1 MRAGGSADRYSSDRF
16 SSDRYSAYQDSAYQD
31 RGRRPG
37 SQGSGHSL
45 IVGGI
50 GHARANAGRRARRRQ
65 TARAAAPLAVP
76 VALGVT
82 LGVILAV
89 SSGPTTAHVNQGTT
103 GTTGVMHPTTP
114 AATSRPAPAPSPT
127 TAPAMISTVPAS
139 PTSR

>member
-1 MRAGGSADRYSSDRF
+1 MDGRGRRAHD
-16 SSDRYSAYQDSAYQD
+16 
-31 RGRRPG
+31 GRRPG
-37 SQGSGHSL
+37 AQGPDHPL

-50 GHARANAGRRARRRQ
+50 GHGRREYARSRSKRRQ

-103 GTTGVMHPTTP
+103 GTSTPTRPTP
-114 AATSRPAPAPSPT
+114 RPSASSKPVPSPT
-127 TAPAMISTVPAS
+127 QDMTRGTVSTLRPAK
-139 PTSR
+139 R

>member
-1 MRAGGSADRYSSDRF
+1 MDGRGLRAHD
-16 SSDRYSAYQDSAYQD
+16 
-31 RGRRPG
+31 GRRPG
-37 SQGSGHSL
+37 TQGPDHPL

-50 GHARANAGRRARRRQ
+50 GYGRRAHARSRSKRRQ

-103 GTTGVMHPTTP
+103 GTTGASTP
-114 AATSRPAPAPSPT
+114 VRQGARLPASGQPVPSPAPDMTRGAV
-127 TAPAMISTVPAS
+127 STPLPVK
-139 PTSR
+139 R

>member
-16 SSDRYSAYQDSAYQD
+16 SSDRYSAYQD

-37 SQGSGHSL
+37 TQGPDHSL
-45 IVGGI
+45 IVGGS

-89 SSGPTTAHVNQGTT
+89 SSGPTTAHVNQGTS

-114 AATSRPAPAPSPT
+114 AATSKPAPAPSPT
-127 TAPAMISTVPAS
+127 TAPRMDSTVLPGPPS
-139 PTSR
+139 K

>member
-1 MRAGGSADRYSSDRF
+1 MDGRGRRAHD
-16 SSDRYSAYQDSAYQD
+16 
-31 RGRRPG
+31 GRRPG
-37 SQGSGHSL
+37 AQGPDHPL

-50 GHARANAGRRARRRQ
+50 GHGRTVHARSRSKRRQ

-103 GTTGVMHPTTP
+103 GTSIPV
-114 AATSRPAPAPSPT
+114 RPAPRPSASGKPAPSPAPGMARG
-127 TAPAMISTVPAS
+127 TASTLLPAS
-139 PTSR
+139 PAGR